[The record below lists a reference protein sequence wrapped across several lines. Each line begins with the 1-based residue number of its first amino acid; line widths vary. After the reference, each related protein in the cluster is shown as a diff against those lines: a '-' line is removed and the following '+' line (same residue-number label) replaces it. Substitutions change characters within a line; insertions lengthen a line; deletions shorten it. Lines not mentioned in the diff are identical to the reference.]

1 MAIISSITN
10 FLNDIIWG
18 PWFIWSFL
26 VVGLYFS
33 IRTKFLQVRLIK
45 PMVRLLLRMEKS
57 DKGISSFQALCTA
70 LAGRIGTGNIA
81 GVATA
86 IFYGGPGALFWMWMS
101 AFLGASTAFMESA
114 LAQLY
119 KIELD
124 GQYRGG
130 PAYFIFY
137 GLKVPWYAMF
147 FSLSTLVACGL
158 FLPGVQANSIAGAFE
173 NAWGISPWITGGIV
187 AVVLGLI
194 IFGGIKRIA
203 SAAEMIVPFM
213 SIIYILMALI
223 VIILKI
229 GELPRVIGL
238 VFSSAFGANAMFGG
252 LLGIAVSWGVKRGIY
267 SNEAGQGSQPHAAGA
282 AEVSHPAKQG
292 LVQAF
297 SVYIDTL
304 FVCTATG
311 FMILMTGAFN
321 TIGVYGAGGSIKGAE
336 GATFI
341 YEGLPELAQS
351 GTIGPQFTQ
360 AGVSALFPSFGASF
374 VAVCLALFAFTTIMS
389 YYYQAESNF
398 AYIFR
403 EKQSTTRKMVTLI
416 LRLCMVIVVFL
427 CSSIEAPQ
435 AWDLGDVG
443 VGLMAWL
450 NVIALLTPTM
460 QKRGLTLLKD
470 YEKKAKEGKDPI
482 FDPAEYPDWDNLDI
496 WKTIHAEYKVKYNQ

>member
-1 MAIISSITN
+1 MGIISSITG

-26 VVGLYFS
+26 AVGLYFS

-45 PMVRLLLRMEKS
+45 PMAQLLFKGEKS

-101 AFLGASTAFMESA
+101 AFLGASSAFIESA
-114 LAQLY
+114 MAQLY

-130 PAYFIFY
+130 PAYYILY
-137 GLKVPWYAMF
+137 GMKSKWYAMF
-147 FSLSTLVACGL
+147 FCISTLVACGL
-158 FLPGVQANSIAGAFE
+158 LLPGVQANSISHAFD
-173 NAWGISPWITGGIV
+173 NAWHIPTWVTGIVV

-203 SAAEMIVPFM
+203 ATADKVIPFM
-213 SIIYILMALI
+213 AVIYIAMALI
-223 VIILKI
+223 VIIVNI
-229 GELPRVIGL
+229 GKFGEVLGL
-238 VFSSAFGANAMFGG
+238 IFSSAFGANALYGG
-252 LLGIAVSWGVKRGIY
+252 LFGTMVGWGVKRGIY
-267 SNEAGQGSQPHAAGA
+267 SNEAGQGSQPHAAAA
-282 AEVSHPAKQG
+282 AEVTHPAKQG

-304 FVCTATG
+304 FVCSATG
-311 FMILMTGAFN
+311 FMILMTGAYN
-321 TIGVYGAGGSIKGAE
+321 VLGTRDIGGGIKGAE

-341 YEGLPELAQS
+341 TEGIPRFAENGTVGPE
-351 GTIGPQFTQ
+351 FTQ
-360 AGVSALFPSFGASF
+360 EAVSKVIGGGLGISF
-374 VAVCLALFAFTTIMS
+374 VAICLALFAFTTIMS

-398 AYIFR
+398 AYLFR
-403 EKQSTTRKMVTLI
+403 EKDSGARKTVTLI
-416 LRLCMVIVVFL
+416 LRIAMIAVVFL
-427 CSSIEAPQ
+427 CSGIEAPQ

-443 VGLMAWL
+443 VGLMAWI
-450 NVIALLTPTM
+450 NVIAILFLHNKGLL
-460 QKRGLTLLKD
+460 LLKD
-470 YEKKAKEGKDPI
+470 YEKQKKEGKDPV
-482 FDPAEYPDWDNLDI
+482 FNPDDYPTIENIGI
-496 WKTIHAEYKVKYNQ
+496 WRTIRDEAKIKLNQ